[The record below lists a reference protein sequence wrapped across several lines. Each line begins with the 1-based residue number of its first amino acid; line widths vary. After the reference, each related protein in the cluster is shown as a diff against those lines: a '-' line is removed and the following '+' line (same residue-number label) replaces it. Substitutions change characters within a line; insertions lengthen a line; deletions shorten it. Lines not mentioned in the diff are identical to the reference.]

1 MREVLCEMCLQL
13 WMCIAGAIINSD
25 YVVKLEDLEIDND
38 MYSSW
43 NEKEIL
49 MCYQ

>member
-1 MREVLCEMCLQL
+1 MKCIYDYGCE
-13 WMCIAGAIINSD
+13 IAGAIINSD
-25 YVVKLEDLEIDND
+25 YVVKLEDFEIDND